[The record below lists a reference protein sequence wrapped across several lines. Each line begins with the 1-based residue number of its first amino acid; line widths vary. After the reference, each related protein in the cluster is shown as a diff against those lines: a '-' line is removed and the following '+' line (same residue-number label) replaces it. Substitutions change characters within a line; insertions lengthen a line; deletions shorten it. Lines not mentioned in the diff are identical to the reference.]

1 MIGGGGRFPVCTP
14 VSVSVSGSVFP
25 VSVLSSLLHALL
37 LDLLLNELHS
47 FIEKCVSGLLIKPQ
61 LLCKGTEV
69 RSRVVIVA
77 PHCFLCLMDC
87 VLFVAQLCCCG
98 WDGSMLLLYICWSA
112 DHRAVGSAPAK
123 DRIPK
128 K

>member
-14 VSVSVSGSVFP
+14 VSVPGSVFP
-25 VSVLSSLLHALL
+25 VSVLSSLLRALL

-61 LLCKGTEV
+61 LLCKRAEV

-87 VLFVAQLCCCG
+87 VLFVVQLCLSLG
-98 WDGSMLLLYICWSA
+98 WFNTPFIFVRVLITEL
-112 DHRAVGSAPAK
+112 
-123 DRIPK
+123 
-128 K
+128 